1 MENPLVE
8 FSIFYSPMKGVAF
21 VMPQSEGIMYLAGF
35 FLRFGV
41 PLGLTLFFAWLL
53 KNLDLQWLKE
63 AQSENQDQR
72 SDELRIPQDCWILQ
86 NIPHGKDPNEV
97 FPEAC
102 WKVRMNFEGFLPD
115 QCLDCRYFEAG
126 ILENAA

>member
-1 MENPLVE
+1 MEKPLVE
-8 FSIFYSPMKGVAF
+8 SCIFDSWLKGLSF
-21 VMPQSEGIMYLAGF
+21 EMPQSEGIMYLAGF

-41 PLGLTLFFAWLL
+41 PLGLTIFFAWLL
-53 KNLDLQWLKE
+53 RNLDLQWLKE
-63 AQSENQDQR
+63 AESVNQDQG
-72 SDELRIPQDCWILQ
+72 SDEPQIPQDCWILQ
-86 NIPHGKDPNEV
+86 NIPRGKCPTEA

-102 WKVRMNFEGFLPD
+102 WKVRMKFEGILPD